1 MKFTNTDRVKIYD
14 WTVYS
19 NVAQVA
25 DSMATGSLIRH
36 ILDQINSIK
45 YKIL

>member
-14 WTVYS
+14 WTVCS

-25 DSMATGSLIRH
+25 DYRATGSLIRQ
-36 ILDQINSIK
+36 ILDQIKSIK